1 MGSKEVA
8 TPFHRGA
15 EADLFLSRIEPWDAV
30 VKKRVAKHYRNQI
43 LDEQLRRERTLT
55 EASVIHEAKIA
66 GAKVPSILSVDMET
80 TTIVMT
86 RIEGIVARDWID
98 RNSPNAAKQ
107 LFRRIGAEVARLHA
121 GGIVHG
127 DLTTS
132 NIIVSP
138 SGVPF
143 IVDFGMSRRSVE
155 PEDRGVDLHLL
166 QRSIRAT
173 HEKQSAIIKSLVEGY
188 NSAVEVSF
196 SKAAWAKAH
205 EISRRGRYF
214 AIR

>member
-1 MGSKEVA
+1 MGAKEIA

-30 VKKRVAKHYRNQI
+30 VKKRVTKHYRNPV
-43 LDEQLRRERTLT
+43 LDDQLRRERTLT
-55 EASVIHEAKIA
+55 EASLIHEAKVA

-80 TTIVMT
+80 NTIVMT
-86 RIEGIVARDWID
+86 RVEGTVARDCID
-98 RNSPNAAKQ
+98 SISPDTAKR
-107 LFRRIGAEVARLHA
+107 LFRRLGEQVARLHA

-138 SGVPF
+138 SGMPF
-143 IVDFGMSRRSVE
+143 IVDFGMSRRSLE

-173 HEKQSAIIKSLVEGY
+173 HGHQPSLIKSLVEGY
-188 NSAVEVSF
+188 DSIAEEND
-196 SKAAWAKAH
+196 SKAAWAKAR

>member
-1 MGSKEVA
+1 MGSKEIV

-15 EADLFLSRIEPWDAV
+15 EADLFLSRIGPWNAV
-30 VKKRVAKHYRNQI
+30 VKKRVAKQYRNPI
-43 LDEQLRRERTLT
+43 LDKHLRRERTLS
-55 EASVIHEAKIA
+55 EASLLHEAKVA
-66 GAKVPSILSVDMET
+66 GTKAPSILNVDMESN
-80 TTIVMT
+80 TIVMT
-86 RIEGIVARDWID
+86 RIEGLVARDCMD
-98 RNSPNAAKQ
+98 SMSPKIARQ
-107 LFRRIGAEVARLHA
+107 LFRRLGEEVARLHS

-132 NIIVSP
+132 NIIFTP

-173 HEKQSAIIKSLVEGY
+173 HGQRSSLIKSLVLGY
-188 NSAVEVSF
+188 KAAAGENVS
-196 SKAAWAKAH
+196 KTAWAKAR